1 MGQKLRSHATIM
13 VPIPRGES
21 PILFYPLEVDLGSL
35 FLSIFVPKQWAL
47 VLLLSRDGICSLWWE
62 ISKQKDAISYFN
74 LPKET
79 ESRDREKG
87 QNLADFKESIRK
99 KAAKLSRSEMVYG
112 YRRIKNRGLSRRT
125 FWNYATQPNSLNSY
139 PLMLFTYFNYFSTS
153 IVDLKSKEQ
162 IRCGW

>member
-87 QNLADFKESIRK
+87 QNLADLKRAFERKPQNYLAQKWFMVIAELKTGDYPVGHFGTTQHSPILSIHIHLRY
-99 KAAKLSRSEMVYG
+99 L
-112 YRRIKNRGLSRRT
+112 L
-125 FWNYATQPNSLNSY
+125 
-139 PLMLFTYFNYFSTS
+139 TS
-153 IVDLKSKEQ
+153 IISLPQ
-162 IRCGW
+162 L

>member
-87 QNLADFKESIRK
+87 QNLADLGRSDVTPPFLRDARFFCRK
-99 KAAKLSRSEMVYG
+99 WGQIGCQIFR
-112 YRRIKNRGLSRRT
+112 NRYENVWCDEALFT
-125 FWNYATQPNSLNSY
+125 FWQRLRNCFTREASDQEEFGTQAP
-139 PLMLFTYFNYFSTS
+139 
-153 IVDLKSKEQ
+153 K
-162 IRCGW
+162 